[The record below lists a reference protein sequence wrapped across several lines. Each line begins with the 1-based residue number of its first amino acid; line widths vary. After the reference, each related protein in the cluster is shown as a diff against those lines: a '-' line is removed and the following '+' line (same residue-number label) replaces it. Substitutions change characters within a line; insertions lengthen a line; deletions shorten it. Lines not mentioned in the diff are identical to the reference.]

1 MEERSVPF
9 LQLMVESWNS
19 ESLVLALI
27 PVVMLLTL
35 ALVVTVIWVRRRRL
49 ESAEWKQAE
58 DAANL
63 ETPKPLHELDVQSRA
78 SKVEL
83 EPPTAAIE
91 DTREPSSAPAAAP
104 ESMLDEIR
112 KVDQPGWLNRLRS
125 GLSRTRESFGS
136 SLSALFG
143 GGQLSD
149 DLIEQIHGVMYK
161 ADLGVA
167 TTDHLTDLIRKDA
180 ALRSSGNWETAK
192 GLLRQ
197 EITAILKA
205 VEPATVDPMAE
216 PPTTSTTTSPTTSML
231 GAAPLVKGPWVVLV
245 VGVNGAGKTTTIGKL
260 AGFYASQGKKVML
273 AAGDTFRAA
282 AIEQLQVWGD
292 RAGAEVIKQQQGS
305 DPAAVAYDA
314 IKAAIA
320 RKADVLIVDTAGR
333 LQNKEGLMAELAKIR
348 RVMSKDL
355 PDAPHETWLVIDAT
369 TGQNAVSQVKA
380 FTQAAPLSGLIVTKL
395 DGTAK
400 GGFIIGIAHQFKLPI
415 RFIGVGEKASDLR
428 PFRAAEFAES
438 VL

>member
-9 LQLMVESWNS
+9 LQLMVESWNP
-19 ESLVLALI
+19 ESLVLALV
-27 PVVMLLTL
+27 PLVLLLTV
-35 ALVVTVIWVRRRRL
+35 ALVVTVIWVKRRRL

-58 DAANL
+58 EATAGTATTENQIED
-63 ETPKPLHELDVQSRA
+63 SREPEA
-78 SKVEL
+78 
-83 EPPTAAIE
+83 EPPAAIA
-91 DTREPSSAPAAAP
+91 SALSAAP
-104 ESMLDEIR
+104 TESMLDEIR
-112 KVDQPGWLNRLRS
+112 KVDQPGWLNRLRA
-125 GLSRTRESFGS
+125 GLSRTRESFGAG
-136 SLSALFG
+136 LSTLFG
-143 GGQLSD
+143 GGQISD
-149 DLIEQIHGVMYK
+149 DLIEQIHAVMYK

-167 TTDHLTDLIRKDA
+167 TTDHLTDLIRKDTV
-180 ALRSSGNWETAK
+180 LRSNGNWETAK
-192 GLLRQ
+192 NLLRQ
-197 EITAILKA
+197 EITTILKS
-205 VEPATVDPMAE
+205 VEPT
-216 PPTTSTTTSPTTSML
+216 
-231 GAAPLVKGPWVVLV
+231 GAAASVKSPWVILV

-400 GGFIIGIAHQFKLPI
+400 GGFIIGLAHQFKFPI

-428 PFRAAEFAES
+428 PFRAVEFAES